1 MAPGLD
7 PRTDAMASHAAVS
20 FEHGEGEDDYLQQGS
35 ESYATNHRHLQEL
48 HRLSAFQQVTT
59 KVPPSY
65 DGRGSWF
72 AYEDAI
78 DDWCDI
84 TELDNDKEK
93 QLSTSDFS
101 IESV

>member
-1 MAPGLD
+1 MVAELPGKF
-7 PRTDAMASHAAVS
+7 PVCFTQVKVTGASPVY
-20 FEHGEGEDDYLQQGS
+20 FTLV
-35 ESYATNHRHLQEL
+35 TNHRHLQEL
-48 HRLSAFQQVTT
+48 HRLPAFQQVTT

-84 TELDNDKEK
+84 TELDNDIMTREDARCE
-93 QLSTSDFS
+93 T
-101 IESV
+101 V